1 MIFIDGSWL
10 YYSLHGRRPNCPVT
24 RKYGE
29 GWEYSH
35 SIDFDRLP
43 QLIAQRLHK
52 EMLERFKT
60 QRFVEVVRSVAFA
73 SMRAD
78 TDVQS
83 PRKRLFKGME
93 KANYD
98 VHLSTTVGHQ
108 EKCIDIA
115 LAVEMMHY
123 ASLPGAYDVAVLVSG
138 DKDFMPALSRIRTK
152 GKRVAICSMRNCCSH
167 DLLGPQAH
175 VRDFEPIWLDDHL
188 DYLIRPKADAL
199 APGAPQSTASELLRL
214 VKEFIRERTLAGQ
227 SPASRIGNEDTL
239 SQLKQRHF
247 GLRAF
252 FATFPDIF
260 HCEFTEDGDGAIS
273 ATDGEGG
280 PQPKAAGGGESSLKQ
295 ADEAETLLQESV
307 RAFLLEQGGVASSR
321 NVGRHLA
328 SRGQLA
334 KLKQQFSGLFH
345 FLQRNDQLFRIV
357 LPSDD
362 KGPQML
368 EYQSTAER
376 SEFA

>member
-1 MIFIDGSWL
+1 MHGTMGSLLLCGVSAYTSLGGCGALFQSRRASGPECIFRSPFPPPDLPEEHVRQLEEPGSLDSVFEYQSSSWPLRTMIFIDGSWL

-214 VKEFIRERTLAGQ
+214 VKEVIRERTLAGQ
-227 SPASRIGNEDTL
+227 SPVSSRDIGRFL
-239 SQLKQRHF
+239 Q
-247 GLRAF
+247 A
-252 FATFPDIF
+252 
-260 HCEFTEDGDGAIS
+260 S
-273 ATDGEGG
+273 ATDDHGW
-280 PQPKAAGGGESSLKQ
+280 PRMAT
-295 ADEAETLLQESV
+295 D
-307 RAFLLEQGGVASSR
+307 
-321 NVGRHLA
+321 
-328 SRGQLA
+328 
-334 KLKQQFSGLFH
+334 GL
-345 FLQRNDQLFRIV
+345 
-357 LPSDD
+357 
-362 KGPQML
+362 
-368 EYQSTAER
+368 
-376 SEFA
+376 